1 MYKAQNGKT
10 VTSVTSARQLNI
22 LTFIYH
28 IYSAQKLGHFLQH
41 CTNTQTSI
49 NYFHKTCT
57 RGRHIHCSTF
67 IQHAVSSHM
76 YSTLHL
82 VHVRNVPISS
92 HMYSTQHLVHVR
104 NVPISSHMYSALHFV
119 HVRNVPL
126 SSHNVYSTRHL
137 VHVRNVPLSSHMY
150 FTLHAT

>member
-92 HMYSTQHLVHVR
+92 HMYS
-104 NVPISSHMYSALHFV
+104 ALHFV

-137 VHVRNVPLSSHMY
+137 VHLRNVPLSSHMY